1 MEKKLQEAEST
12 REPFALRQQLI
23 MLAAH
28 RPQFSKELEARFL
41 ALCQRLKANIHST
54 MPAA

>member
-12 REPFALRQQLI
+12 REPFALRQHLI
-23 MLAAH
+23 VLAAR
-28 RPQFSKELEARFL
+28 RPEFSKDLELRFL
-41 ALCQRLKANIHST
+41 ALCQRLKETIQST

>member
-12 REPFALRQQLI
+12 WEPFALRQHVMALSELRQ
-23 MLAAH
+23 H
-28 RPQFSKELEARFL
+28 FSKDVEQRFL
-41 ALCQRLKANIHST
+41 SLCQRLREKIRAL